1 MLFDETFSK
10 CFELSNDIPK
20 AIQYEDFW
28 VYHYTSPD
36 GFMNII
42 QNNGKAKLWFTQYD
56 SLNDVNERKAFEEFF
71 KEYCEQKKKKK
82 AFPAA
87 FISSV
92 ASMSGSDVCG
102 ITRWTDERLLLEDG
116 TESPVVHARQAEC
129 DTYLCCFSSDP
140 DSLAMWNYYSKTGHY
155 EGYNICLVA
164 DSLESNSGF
173 GKGYSLRLVKV
184 VYDDDEKEKILDQ
197 LLVPLAE
204 LFSKEDDQGRKSI
217 LRSVQSAVDNLQF
230 SFKNQCFAH
239 EKEVRAILRVPRVNK
254 DNEKIFERK
263 YRQKNGFIIPYIEF
277 PLRSGVVRGV
287 TMAPLICEDVA
298 LKNAQAFLE
307 SRGHAVK
314 VMASQIPIRF

>member
-1 MLFDETFSK
+1 MLLDETFSK

-20 AIQYEDFW
+20 AIQYDGFW
-28 VYHYTSPD
+28 VYHYTSPE

-42 QNNGKAKLWFTQYD
+42 QDKGQAKLWFTQYD
-56 SLNDVNERKAFEEFF
+56 SLNDINERKAFEEFF
-71 KEYCEQKKKKK
+71 KEYCGRKKKEK
-82 AFPAA
+82 AFPAV
-87 FISSV
+87 FISRITP
-92 ASMSGSDVCG
+92 MSGSDVCG

-155 EGYNICLVA
+155 EGYNVCLEA

-184 VYDDDEKEKILDQ
+184 VYEDDEKEKILDQ
-197 LLVPLAE
+197 LLKPLAK
-204 LFSKEDDQGRKSI
+204 LFSKEDEHGRKNI
-217 LRSVQSAVDNLQF
+217 LSTVQSTINHLQF

-263 YRQKNGFIIPYIEF
+263 FRQKNGLIIPYIEF
-277 PLRSGVVRGV
+277 PLRSGVVQGA
-287 TMAPLICEDVA
+287 TMAPLIREEVA
-298 LKNAQAFLE
+298 LKNAQDFLE
-307 SRGHAVK
+307 SRGHIVK